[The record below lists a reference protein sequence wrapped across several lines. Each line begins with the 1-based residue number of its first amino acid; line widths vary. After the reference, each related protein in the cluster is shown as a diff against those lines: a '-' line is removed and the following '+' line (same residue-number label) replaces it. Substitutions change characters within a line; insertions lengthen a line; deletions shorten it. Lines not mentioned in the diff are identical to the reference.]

1 LNVTRTALSFILT
14 AAKIIVKN
22 PAGVNRLACSASFIA
37 DKLFGPPAPFAS
49 ESDEVRLGFP
59 DLARSY
65 HHERAA
71 VQARRILPRVQRIEQ
86 EFLVAGHKRPLTEA

>member
-1 LNVTRTALSFILT
+1 MTIALDQIPQ
-14 AAKIIVKN
+14 N
-22 PAGVNRLACSASFIA
+22 EPAGLTGGACRASLIA

-49 ESDEVRLGFP
+49 ESDEVRIGFP

-71 VQARRILPRVQRIEQ
+71 VQARRILSGVQRIEQ
-86 EFLVAGHKRPLTEA
+86 EFLVAGHSVL